1 LFQGGSK
8 LYKQKQIETQ
18 VEEMQYQRDNL
29 RRSLEL
35 QAMSYLDN
43 INQALKVIES
53 NKEGLRQAEKALS
66 ISQKRYDVG
75 AATYLDLSNA
85 ELAYTQAGL
94 AYNQSIYNYLSA
106 KADLEKLLGK

>member
-1 LFQGGSK
+1 
-8 LYKQKQIETQ
+8 
-18 VEEMQYQRDNL
+18 
-29 RRSLEL
+29 
-35 QAMSYLDN
+35 
-43 INQALKVIES
+43 
-53 NKEGLRQAEKALS
+53 LRQAEKALN